1 MIRNELKPT
10 EGELEIL
17 QVLWKY
23 GPCSVK
29 KVNEIISERKEVGYT
44 TSLKM
49 LQIMVEKG
57 LASREAEGKIHLYK
71 AAIKESFVKKR
82 YLRNMIDQVFEG
94 SPMDLVLQTLGNY
107 KASSREIK
115 ELKDMIKQLE
125 NKKL

>member
-17 QVLWKY
+17 QILWKH

-29 KVNEIISERKEVGYT
+29 LVHELISERKEVGYT

-49 LQIMVEKG
+49 LQIMVDKG
-57 LASREAEGKIHLYK
+57 LATREAEGKIHLYK
-71 AAIKESFVKKR
+71 AAIRESSVKKN
-82 YLRNMIDQVFEG
+82 YLKTMIDQVFEG

-107 KASSREIK
+107 KASPGEIK
-115 ELKDMIKQLE
+115 ELKEMIKQLE
-125 NKKL
+125 NKKA